1 LHPEKI
7 KFRNQGNLLRES
19 GTNRGNVQELTVD
32 GILAGIKERDTKIL
46 DLIYTEFY
54 PQLKGFI
61 LRNQG
66 TEEDA
71 QDVYQDAV
79 LVIYQKLQQANLAMN
94 CSFNTYLY
102 SVGRLLWLKQLER
115 RRLLSYVANEVF
127 EDLDLDGDL
136 LLIDRANE
144 RYKLYQD
151 HFNQLSYN
159 CQKILEMFLAK
170 IPVKDITRI
179 LGYKSD
185 QYTKKRKHQ
194 CKEKLIKNIK
204 NDSRF
209 NELFNQQILQ
219 TNIKYGKLSENRRMD
234 RWTTVG

>member
-1 LHPEKI
+1 
-7 KFRNQGNLLRES
+7 
-19 GTNRGNVQELTVD
+19 VQEYTVD
-32 GILAGIKERDTKIL
+32 GILTGIKERDTKVL
-46 DLIYTEFY
+46 DHIYSEFF
-54 PQLKGFI
+54 PQVKGFI

-66 TEEDA
+66 SEEDA

-79 LVIYQKLQQANLAMN
+79 LVIYQKLQQTKLALS

-102 SVGRLLWLKQLER
+102 SVCRLLWLKQLEK
-115 RRLLSYVANEVF
+115 RRLLSSVANEAF
-127 EDLDLDGDL
+127 DDLELDGDL
-136 LLIDRANE
+136 LLLDRTNE

-159 CQKILEMFLAK
+159 CQKILEMFLAG
-170 IPVKDITRI
+170 IPLKDITRI
-179 LGYKSD
+179 LGYKSE

-194 CKEKLIKNIK
+194 CKEKLVKSIK

-219 TNIKYGKLSENRRMD
+219 TNSKYGKLSENRRMD
-234 RWTTVG
+234 RWKSVG